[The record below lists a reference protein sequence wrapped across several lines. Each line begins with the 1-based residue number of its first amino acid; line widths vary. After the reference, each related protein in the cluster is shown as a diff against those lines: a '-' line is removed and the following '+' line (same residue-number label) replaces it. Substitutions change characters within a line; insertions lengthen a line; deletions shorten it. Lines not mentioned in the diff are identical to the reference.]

1 MDIGGFLT
9 ILFTAMLVNNLVL
22 SQFLGICPFLG
33 VSTRIKTA
41 FNMGLAVTFVMTM
54 AGIITWL
61 IQNYLLVPRGLGHLQ
76 TVAFIL
82 VVASFVQLVE
92 MILMKFSPALY
103 RALGVYVALITTNC
117 AILGMALI
125 ISLREYT
132 LLQAI
137 FYSLGA
143 AAGFTLAITVF
154 ASMRERLDA
163 ADIHPAL
170 RGAPIALVTAALM
183 SIAFMG
189 FSGFNLA
196 ALFGAG

>member
-1 MDIGGFLT
+1 MEFSTLMT

-22 SQFLGICPFLG
+22 AQFLGICPFLG

-41 FNMGLAVTFVMTM
+41 FSMGLAVTFVMLM
-54 AGIITWL
+54 AGVITWL
-61 IQNYLLVPRGLGHLQ
+61 IQNYLLAPLGLEYLR
-76 TVAFIL
+76 TVAYIL

-125 ISLREYT
+125 ITMREYT
-132 LLQAI
+132 LLQAV
-137 FYSLGA
+137 FYALGS
-143 AAGFTLAITVF
+143 AAGFVLAITAF
-154 ASMRERLDA
+154 ASMRERLERA
-163 ADIHPAL
+163 SIAPSMK
-170 RGAPIALVTAALM
+170 GAPIALVAAALM